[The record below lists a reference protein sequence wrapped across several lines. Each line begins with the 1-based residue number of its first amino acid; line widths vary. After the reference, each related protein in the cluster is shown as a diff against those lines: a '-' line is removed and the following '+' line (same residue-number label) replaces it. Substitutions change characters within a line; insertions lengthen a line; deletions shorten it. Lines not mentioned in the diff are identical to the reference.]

1 MVSLFWEPQ
10 IKGLRLHTSSLE
22 HCAADYTE
30 DPLPGKGCSP
40 FYLGDH
46 VLVGGPTIQ

>member
-10 IKGLRLHTSSLE
+10 IKGLKLHTPSLE
-22 HCAADYTE
+22 HCAIDYTE
-30 DPLPGKGCSP
+30 DPLKGCSP

-46 VLVGGPTIQ
+46 TLVRGPTIQ